1 MLISTGVSSTELV
14 STTTSTVEVAGE
26 ISTSVDEISIA
37 ELFSVPKSAGST
49 PGELSPRLAPS
60 EVHPDLF
67 FLDKKSPRCL
77 LQEINY
83 AILKQMAQVR

>member
-1 MLISTGVSSTELV
+1 
-14 STTTSTVEVAGE
+14 VEVAGE

-37 ELFSVPKSAGST
+37 EFFSVPKSAGST
-49 PGELSPRLAPS
+49 PGELSPRPAPS
-60 EVHPDLF
+60 EVNPDLF
-67 FLDKKSPRCL
+67 FLDKKSPRCV

>member
-1 MLISTGVSSTELV
+1 
-14 STTTSTVEVAGE
+14 VEVAGE

-37 ELFSVPKSAGST
+37 EFFSVPKSAGST
-49 PGELSPRLAPS
+49 RGELSPRLAPS
-60 EVHPDLF
+60 ESNPDLF